1 MFRKAYSPHPRRAS
15 HCRWGAADMCDCTCT
30 IRPSR
35 DLDRFVRATVRPPQM
50 TFLIPTYRIGGL
62 ERDQR
67 SVRDAAPES
76 GGEAANQEDD
86 EHGRA
91 GEKQEPDDLLQEG
104 ATWPAVR
111 ERARARRV
119 PEDKDAHGS
128 HPTAIAIPTT
138 IVTRPPCHPA
148 TKAASA
154 RATTRTHSICRY
166 YAQWRPRSVAR
177 TRPRRS
183 ADVRP
188 RTPQAFRGGSFAGH
202 RPASR

>member
-1 MFRKAYSPHPRRAS
+1 
-15 HCRWGAADMCDCTCT
+15 
-30 IRPSR
+30 
-35 DLDRFVRATVRPPQM
+35 M

-128 HPTAIAIPTT
+128 PPHSDCDPDDDRDAAAMPPRDKSGQCQGHDENPLNLQILRTVEATLSRPDTPTEVGGRSPS
-138 IVTRPPCHPA
+138 H
-148 TKAASA
+148 AAGVP
-154 RATTRTHSICRY
+154 
-166 YAQWRPRSVAR
+166 WRFVC
-177 TRPRRS
+177 
-183 ADVRP
+183 
-188 RTPQAFRGGSFAGH
+188 GS
-202 RPASR
+202 